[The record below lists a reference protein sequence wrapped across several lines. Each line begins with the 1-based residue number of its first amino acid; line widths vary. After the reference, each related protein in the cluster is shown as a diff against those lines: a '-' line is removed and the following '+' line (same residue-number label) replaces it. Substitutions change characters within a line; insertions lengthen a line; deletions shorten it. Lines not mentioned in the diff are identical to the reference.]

1 MDTLIIQKADG
12 HTVITFRSET
22 ISFFN
27 VAPLKE
33 KMEELAKEG
42 ETVVVLDFTAVRFVD
57 SAGVGGILVACM
69 RLSRQG
75 GRVLA
80 VGVKDRVKKILEY
93 VDRDGV
99 IAYFDTLEEAQASLA
114 G

>member
-1 MDTLIIQKADG
+1 MDALTIQEETSHTLI
-12 HTVITFRSET
+12 TFQSET

-33 KMEELAKEG
+33 KMEELSEKEG
-42 ETVVVLDFTAVRFVD
+42 SVVILDFHMVRFVD

-69 RLSRQG
+69 RLSRKG

-80 VGVKDRVKKILEY
+80 VGVKERVRKILEY

-99 IAYFDTLEEAQASLA
+99 IEYHGTLQEATAA
-114 G
+114 VG